1 MLILQTPEP
10 HPQDFQSKQFNSE
23 GCQESEHKIKVPKL
37 HLDAVG
43 DWNSY
48 EQVKE
53 RPIELYVENIPKI
66 IDRGYEELDNF

>member
-1 MLILQTPEP
+1 MLILKTPEP
-10 HPQDFQSKQFNSE
+10 HPQDFPSKQFNSE
-23 GCQESEHKIKVPKL
+23 ESEPKIRVPKL